1 VSTPFFSNY
10 AAISG
15 PNGTTIKPGGRV
27 AAYVRSTGA
36 QDGDDQ
42 FAATG
47 GLVTSINAG
56 LARCRSGQNDIV
68 YVLPGHVET
77 HSVTG
82 SIWPALVAGAQIVG
96 AGVPGATN
104 NPTVNI
110 SHAGATM
117 ALNLANVTVAG
128 LNIAS
133 ATATV
138 TGAIVVTGAGVTL
151 ANNFINFTGAFGA
164 NPAIAVTD
172 AGTFSLVN
180 NVIIANCTDPIVEL
194 TGTATLN
201 FLIARNFIRQ
211 AQATSGGGG
220 VSVADAVLTG
230 MISDNRFKT
239 AETVTG
245 AAGAFVIGTAAIGL
259 VGNFENY
266 CCDETAAAGLLS
278 AGV

>member
-1 VSTPFFSNY
+1 MSTPFLSNY
-10 AAISG
+10 ASISG

-36 QDGDDQ
+36 QEGDDQ
-42 FAATG
+42 FAASG
-47 GLVTSINAG
+47 NLVTSINAG

-82 SIWPALVAGAQIVG
+82 SIWPALVSGAQIVG
-96 AGVPGATN
+96 TGTPGSPN

-117 ALNLANVTVAG
+117 ALNVANVTVAG

-138 TGAIVVTGAGVTL
+138 TGAIVVTAAGVTL
-151 ANNFINFTGAFGA
+151 ANNYINFTGAFGA

-172 AGTFSLVN
+172 AGAFSLVGN
-180 NVIIANCTDPIVEL
+180 RVVADCTDPIVEL

-201 FLIARNFIRQ
+201 FLITRNFIRQ

-239 AETVTG
+239 AENITG
-245 AAGAFVIGTAAIGL
+245 AAGAFVIGTAAAAF

-266 CCDETAAAGLLS
+266 CCDETVAGGVLS